1 MEVLGESMAKPCRT
15 SNIMYRPNT
24 ETLRRIDALVASGH
38 AKSRADLIDM
48 ATQRYLAWEEYMRVV
63 NQQLQNVTSDNG
75 FINGLAEAIL
85 PAVKDKIKEK
95 L

>member
-1 MEVLGESMAKPCRT
+1 MDVLGESVAKPCRT

-24 ETLRRIDALVASGH
+24 ETLRRIDSLVAAGH

-63 NQQLQNVTSDNG
+63 THQLQTVTSDDL
-75 FINGLAEAIL
+75 FIDSLAQAIL